1 MKTNPNRLRPAS
13 RHYQSEQ
20 AYLLGVP
27 QILDEAHEAMRR
39 GFALTDDLERRNAEA
54 IRAAKKEIAERHF
67 ADMQGSGYEPMN
79 EETDE

>member
-54 IRAAKKEIAERHF
+54 IRAACAEIKRRYFERS
-67 ADMQGSGYEPMN
+67 AGDVIQPV
-79 EETDE
+79 EEDTDE